1 MTDSI
6 FLAAL
11 KCCEEMAEIVGDE
24 EHHQLYADAYAKGAA
39 RADELMFD
47 GEYYIQ
53 VQKEIDKYKYQ
64 FGKGC
69 LSDQLLGQ
77 FLAYMPGFQESRGCG
92 IFKAHLAQSS
102 AGNGICPE
110 TMGSG
115 WRRCTG
121 WSAEYNL

>member
-24 EHHQLYADAYAKGAA
+24 KHHQLYDMLTRKGAA

-53 VQKEIDKYKYQ
+53 VQKEIDKININSEKAACQ
-64 FGKGC
+64 ISFSDSSWHIWLESGKFYRK
-69 LSDQLLGQ
+69 S
-77 FLAYMPGFQESRGCG
+77 M
-92 IFKAHLAQSS
+92 
-102 AGNGICPE
+102 
-110 TMGSG
+110 
-115 WRRCTG
+115 
-121 WSAEYNL
+121 